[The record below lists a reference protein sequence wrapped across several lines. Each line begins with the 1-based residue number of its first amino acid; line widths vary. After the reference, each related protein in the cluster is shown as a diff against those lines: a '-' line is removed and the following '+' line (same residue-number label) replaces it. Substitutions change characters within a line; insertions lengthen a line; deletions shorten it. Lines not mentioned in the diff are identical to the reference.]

1 MGYSSFDLPDGYWM
15 LYVLRLEH
23 GYHYIGITTNLKHRL
38 SQHESSKGA
47 LVTKQH
53 KPIKLLGVY
62 SVGYM
67 SYEEAEKYEDAFTL
81 AMVIDHGKKWRG
93 GRYCNGCKQKT
104 AEKLYR
110 QIDEKYKYPLDIYSY
125 SYEFKTVAR
134 HKKPKRKKGMSKEM
148 RKQIKKA
155 EAQNRA
161 AIRRRFGN
169 IV

>member
-1 MGYSSFDLPDGYWM
+1 MGYSGFDLPDGYWM

-38 SQHESSKGA
+38 SQHESGKGA

-81 AMVIDHGKKWRG
+81 ARVIEHSKKWRG
-93 GRYCNGCKQKT
+93 GRYCCGCKQKT
-104 AEKLYR
+104 AEKLYK
-110 QIDEKYKYPLDIYSY
+110 QIEDKYKQPLDPYDY
-125 SYEFKTVAR
+125 HYEFKVKPH
-134 HKKPKRKKGMSKEM
+134 HKRPKRKGMSKEM